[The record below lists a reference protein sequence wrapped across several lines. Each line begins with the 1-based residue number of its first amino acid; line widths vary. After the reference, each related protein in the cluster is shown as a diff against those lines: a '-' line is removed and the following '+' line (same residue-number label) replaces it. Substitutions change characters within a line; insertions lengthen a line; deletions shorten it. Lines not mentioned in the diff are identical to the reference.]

1 MSTQENQSLA
11 GFSLCEDGD
20 NVMQLSEIREMVEAR
35 AKAEQGTR
43 KNTAPRNLNV
53 MECVMAEDVG
63 LGELYAKIQR
73 GRFVFNRQSREWMEF
88 NGVHWQLDTMERSKT
103 RVADVVSVLLK
114 EAQKVGVQAS
124 EAMRDGNEEI
134 AKMYESQQKTIMNRV
149 RRLRRKGG
157 PEACL
162 EFAQIQEDPLAI
174 KGDEIDQEQWLLAC
188 KNGVID
194 LQTGEFRDGKPED
207 FILKASTVRWEGIDC
222 PAPNWEKFLLEI
234 MSDDAEMVD
243 YLRRLFGSTLRG
255 GDKEHILPMFFGDG
269 RNGKT
274 VLVEM
279 VSEVLGSLVG
289 PIPSEML
296 LDQGMQRSA
305 DAPSPS
311 VMSLRGL
318 RAVFASE
325 TDEGRRF
332 SASRCKWYSGGDH
345 LVGRWPND
353 KRPITFPPTHTLF
366 LLTNHKPH
374 APSSDFAFWDRLQVV
389 FFERRFVKGEPQKP
403 NELPRDPNLKDK
415 LRQEL
420 PGILA
425 WLVRGCLEWQQD
437 GVNPPPKVL
446 AATDEYRR
454 DEDLLSIFI
463 DECCLTVEP
472 DEKDPTTRVN
482 ATEFYDAF
490 VKWYGQNISKKKNFP
505 QRKFGK
511 LAQEKFPK
519 RKVGGKN
526 WYYGVLLSPDFKSE
540 MGLFGKSDD

>member
-1 MSTQENQSLA
+1 MSTQENQRLA
-11 GFSLCEDGD
+11 GFSPCEDGD
-20 NVMQLSEIREMVEAR
+20 NFMQLSEIREMVEAR

-43 KNTAPRNLNV
+43 KNTTPQNLNV
-53 MECVMAEDVG
+53 MNCVMSEDAG
-63 LGELYAKIQR
+63 LGELYAKLQR

-88 NGVHWQLDTMERSKT
+88 NGVHWQLDTMERAKT
-103 RVADVVSVLLK
+103 CVNDVIDVLLSA
-114 EAQKVGVQAS
+114 AQKAGVNAS
-124 EAMRDGNEEI
+124 EALKGGNKEI
-134 AKMYESQQKTIMNRV
+134 AKMYESQQKTIMNRA
-149 RRLRRKGG
+149 RRLWRKGG

-162 EFAQIQEDPLAI
+162 EFAQTYKEPLAI
-174 KGDEIDQEQWLLAC
+174 KGDEIDQEQWVMAC
-188 KNGVID
+188 KNGVLD
-194 LQTGEFRDGKPED
+194 LRTGTFRDGRPD
-207 FILKASTVRWEGIDC
+207 DYLLKAAPTEWQGFEFA
-222 PAPNWEKFLLEI
+222 APNWEKFLFEI

-255 GDKEHILPMFFGDG
+255 GDKEHILPVFYGDG
-269 RNGKT
+269 RNGKS
-274 VLVEM
+274 VLVDM
-279 VSEVLGSLVG
+279 ISQVLGPLVG

-296 LDQGMQRSA
+296 LDQGTARSS

-311 VMSLRGL
+311 VMSLLGL

-332 SASRCKWYSGGDH
+332 SAARCKWLSGGDQ
-345 LVGRWPND
+345 LTGRWPND
-353 KRPITFPPTHTLF
+353 KRPVTFSPTHTLF

-374 APSSDFAFWDRLQVV
+374 APSSDFAFWERMHLIP
-389 FFERRFVKGEPQKP
+389 FERRFVKGEPQKP
-403 NELPRDPNLKDK
+403 NELTRDKGLKDK

-425 WLVRGCLEWQQD
+425 WLVRGCLEWQQE
-437 GVNPPPKVL
+437 GLNPPPKVL

-454 DEDLLSIFI
+454 DEDLRSIFI
-463 DECCLTVEP
+463 DECCLVVEP
-472 DEKDPTTRVN
+472 DENDPTTRVN

-511 LAQEKFPK
+511 LAQEKFTK

-540 MGLFGKSDD
+540 IGLFGSSEK